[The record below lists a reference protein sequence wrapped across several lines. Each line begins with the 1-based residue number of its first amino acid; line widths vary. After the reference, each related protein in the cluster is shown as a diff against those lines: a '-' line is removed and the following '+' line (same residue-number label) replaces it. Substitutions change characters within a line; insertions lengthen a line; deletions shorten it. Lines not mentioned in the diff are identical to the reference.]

1 MEQAHIANQF
11 RVPVGVTENK
21 LEKIK
26 KMKKYQVINKL
37 TGAIL
42 KETDSEEEA
51 SQAALSESKFDRK
64 SAILIV
70 ESQTNNVI
78 KEFGLL
84 LD

>member
-1 MEQAHIANQF
+1 
-11 RVPVGVTENK
+11 
-21 LEKIK
+21 
-26 KMKKYQVINKL
+26 MKKFQVINKL

-51 SQAALSESKFDRK
+51 DAAALSESKSDRK
-64 SAILIV
+64 ATLLIV
-70 ESQTNNVI
+70 ESTTKSVL